1 MVYFPDTGNPATAD
15 TTTAAA
21 VWIERID
28 SEYREMPGLRLT
40 LAQAAR
46 LWGLQAPQCRA
57 LLGALVEPSGHV
69 VPPTRPIVG
78 ANATITRT
86 GALGTAASCGAVFR
100 CRQTSMTTR
109 SRFCRRRT
117 PW

>member
-1 MVYFPDTGNPATAD
+1 MVYFPDTAKPATAD

-46 LWGLQAPQCRA
+46 LWGLQALQCRV
-57 LLGALVEPSGHV
+57 LLGALVERGRLVETPGGLYCV
-69 VPPTRPIVG
+69 VSDLR
-78 ANATITRT
+78 
-86 GALGTAASCGAVFR
+86 
-100 CRQTSMTTR
+100 R
-109 SRFCRRRT
+109 SRRETAGRPCAS
-117 PW
+117 

>member
-57 LLGALVEPSGHV
+57 LLGTLVERGRLVETPDGLYCA
-69 VPPTRPIVG
+69 VG
-78 ANATITRT
+78 
-86 GALGTAASCGAVFR
+86 GL
-100 CRQTSMTTR
+100 
-109 SRFCRRRT
+109 RRT
-117 PW
+117 RRETSGRPRAA

>member
-46 LWGLQAPQCRA
+46 LWGLQALQCRA
-57 LLGALVEPSGHV
+57 LLGALVDRGRLLETPDGLYCV
-69 VPPTRPIVG
+69 VGDLRR
-78 ANATITRT
+78 ARR
-86 GALGTAASCGAVFR
+86 GTAGRARAS
-100 CRQTSMTTR
+100 
-109 SRFCRRRT
+109 
-117 PW
+117 

>member
-1 MVYFPDTGNPATAD
+1 MVYFSDTCTPATDD
-15 TTTAAA
+15 TTAVAA

-57 LLGALVEPSGHV
+57 LLGALVERGRLVETPDGLYRAVGGLHR
-69 VPPTRPIVG
+69 TRRE
-78 ANATITRT
+78 TT
-86 GALGTAASCGAVFR
+86 GRPRAS
-100 CRQTSMTTR
+100 
-109 SRFCRRRT
+109 
-117 PW
+117 

>member
-1 MVYFPDTGNPATAD
+1 MVYLPDIRTPTTAE

-46 LWGLQAPQCRA
+46 LWGLPGPQCRA
-57 LLGALVEPSGHV
+57 LLGALVEKGRLVETPDGHYCV
-69 VPPTRPIVG
+69 AG
-78 ANATITRT
+78 
-86 GALGTAASCGAVFR
+86 GLGRARHETVR
-100 CRQTSMTTR
+100 R
-109 SRFCRRRT
+109 SR
-117 PW
+117 PS

>member
-1 MVYFPDTGNPATAD
+1 MVSFPETGNPATAD

-57 LLGALVEPSGHV
+57 LLDALVERGRLVETPDGVYCV
-69 VPPTRPIVG
+69 VGDLRRARREMARRPC
-78 ANATITRT
+78 
-86 GALGTAASCGAVFR
+86 AS
-100 CRQTSMTTR
+100 
-109 SRFCRRRT
+109 
-117 PW
+117 

>member
-57 LLGALVEPSGHV
+57 LLGALVERGRLVETPDGLYCV
-69 VPPTRPIVG
+69 VGDLRRARREMAGRPC
-78 ANATITRT
+78 
-86 GALGTAASCGAVFR
+86 AS
-100 CRQTSMTTR
+100 
-109 SRFCRRRT
+109 
-117 PW
+117 

>member
-1 MVYFPDTGNPATAD
+1 MVYFSDTCTPATDD
-15 TTTAAA
+15 TTAVAA

-57 LLGALVEPSGHV
+57 LLGALVE
-69 VPPTRPIVG
+69 
-78 ANATITRT
+78 
-86 GALGTAASCGAVFR
+86 
-100 CRQTSMTTR
+100 
-109 SRFCRRRT
+109 
-117 PW
+117 

>member
-1 MVYFPDTGNPATAD
+1 MVYCSDAGKPATAN

-57 LLGALVEPSGHV
+57 LLGALVERGRLVETPDGLYCV
-69 VPPTRPIVG
+69 IGGLRWARGETAGRP
-78 ANATITRT
+78 R
-86 GALGTAASCGAVFR
+86 AS
-100 CRQTSMTTR
+100 
-109 SRFCRRRT
+109 
-117 PW
+117 

>member
-1 MVYFPDTGNPATAD
+1 MVYFPETGTPTTAD

-46 LWGLQAPQCRA
+46 LWGLPAPQCRA
-57 LLGALVEPSGHV
+57 LLGALVERGRLVETPDGLYCV
-69 VPPTRPIVG
+69 VGDLRRALRETARRPC
-78 ANATITRT
+78 
-86 GALGTAASCGAVFR
+86 AS
-100 CRQTSMTTR
+100 
-109 SRFCRRRT
+109 
-117 PW
+117 

>member
-1 MVYFPDTGNPATAD
+1 MVYFPDSDNPATAD

-46 LWGLQAPQCRA
+46 LTSPRRLIVIEDTDAEAEVAIGRA
-57 LLGALVEPSGHV
+57 ADRAARV
-69 VPPTRPIVG
+69 VARAVQTLTDWRP
-78 ANATITRT
+78 
-86 GALGTAASCGAVFR
+86 LE
-100 CRQTSMTTR
+100 
-109 SRFCRRRT
+109 
-117 PW
+117 

>member
-1 MVYFPDTGNPATAD
+1 MVYFPDTGKPAAAD

-57 LLGALVEPSGHV
+57 LLGALVERGRLVETPDGLYCV
-69 VPPTRPIVG
+69 VGDLRRARREMAGRPC
-78 ANATITRT
+78 
-86 GALGTAASCGAVFR
+86 AS
-100 CRQTSMTTR
+100 
-109 SRFCRRRT
+109 
-117 PW
+117 

>member
-1 MVYFPDTGNPATAD
+1 MASFPDTRTPTMAE
-15 TTTAAA
+15 TTTVAA

-57 LLGALVEPSGHV
+57 LLGALVERGRLVETPDGLYCV
-69 VPPTRPIVG
+69 VGDLRRARRETAGRPC
-78 ANATITRT
+78 A
-86 GALGTAASCGAVFR
+86 F
-100 CRQTSMTTR
+100 
-109 SRFCRRRT
+109 
-117 PW
+117 